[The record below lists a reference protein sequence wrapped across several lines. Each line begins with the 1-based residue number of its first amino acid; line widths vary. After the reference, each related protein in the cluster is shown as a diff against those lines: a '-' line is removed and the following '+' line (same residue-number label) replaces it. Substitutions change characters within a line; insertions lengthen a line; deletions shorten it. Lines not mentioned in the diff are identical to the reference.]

1 VQAKQ
6 IFRDDYN
13 AVGIRDDW
21 RERSKMIRP
30 QMNETA
36 ARRLGISKRD
46 LDRSLLG
53 SFSGV
58 NVGLY
63 RQGTNL
69 IPIIA
74 RLPDEERLSI
84 DTIHDIQLWSTTFNR
99 YVQIDEV
106 VTEFRSEFEDA
117 LIQRKDRKRTLAVLA
132 DPNVFGTETAADLF
146 KRVRPKV
153 EALEIPDGYEL
164 EWGGEYESSND
175 AKNALF
181 ASLPLGFLMMFLI
194 TVLLFN
200 AVRAPLVIWAT
211 VPLAIV
217 GVTVGL
223 LVMNKPFGFM
233 ALLGLLSLSGMLLKN
248 GIVLL
253 DQINTELGE
262 GTEPY
267 KAVFM
272 SGVSRVRPVSMAAI
286 TTILGMVPL
295 LADAFF
301 ESMAAAIMFGLGFA
315 TILTLI
321 MVPVLYT
328 MLHGIKYRKLEEI
341 G

>member
-1 VQAKQ
+1 
-6 IFRDDYN
+6 
-13 AVGIRDDW
+13 
-21 RERSKMIRP
+21 
-30 QMNETA
+30 
-36 ARRLGISKRD
+36 LGITKRD
-46 LDRSLLG
+46 LDNSLLG
-53 SFSGV
+53 SFSGI

-69 IPIIA
+69 IPIVV

-84 DTIHDIQLWSTTFNR
+84 DSIHDVQLWSNTFGR
-99 YVQIDEV
+99 YVMIDEV
-106 VTEFRSEFEDA
+106 VSSFPTLWEDA

-132 DPNVFGTETAADLF
+132 DPNVFGTETGAGLF
-146 KRVRPKV
+146 KRLRPQI

-164 EWGGEYESSND
+164 EWGGEFESSND
-175 AKNALF
+175 AKTALF

-200 AVRAPLVIWAT
+200 AVRGPLVIWAT
-211 VPLAIV
+211 VPMAIV

-253 DQINTELGE
+253 DQVNTELGE

-321 MVPVLYT
+321 IVPVLYT
-328 MLHGIKYRKLEEI
+328 MFHGIRYRPLKELD
-341 G
+341 